1 MKYEGRVWKFGDDV
15 DTDFIIAARYCNV
28 SDGGSL
34 AKHAFADGRP
44 EFASTVS
51 DGDVIVG
58 GRNFG
63 CGSSR
68 EHAPL
73 AIKAAGVRV
82 IIATSFARI
91 FYRSSFNIGLP
102 LLESAEAAEDIRD
115 GDRLSVDLIAGK
127 IENLSRGKSYQAR
140 PIPPF
145 MEQLIEKGGL
155 VEYIRKEK
163 LQKRS

>member
-1 MKYEGRVWKFGDDV
+1 MKYGGRAWKFGDDV

-28 SDGGSL
+28 SDGAAL
-34 AKHAFADGRP
+34 AKHAFADARP
-44 EFASTVS
+44 EFASSAVE
-51 DGDVIVG
+51 GDAIVG

-68 EHAPL
+68 EHAPI

-82 IIATSFARI
+82 IIAKSFARI
-91 FYRSSFNIGLP
+91 FYRNAFNIALP
-102 LLESAEAAEDIRD
+102 LLESVEADEDISD
-115 GDRLSVDLIAGK
+115 GDRISVDLVAGRF
-127 IENLSRGKSYQAR
+127 ENLTRGKSYSAR

-145 MEQLIEKGGL
+145 MEQLIREGGL

-163 LQKRS
+163 LARR

>member
-15 DTDFIIAARYCNV
+15 DTDLIIAARYCNV
-28 SDGGSL
+28 SDGASL

-51 DGDVIVG
+51 EGDVIVG

-68 EHAPL
+68 EHAPM

-82 IIATSFARI
+82 VIAKSFARI
-91 FYRSSFNIGLP
+91 FYRNSFNIGLP
-102 LLESAEAAEDIRD
+102 LLESAEAADDIQD
-115 GDRLSVDLIAGK
+115 GDRLSVDLIAGE
-127 IENLSRGKSYQAR
+127 IENLTRGRSYQAR

-145 MEQLIEKGGL
+145 MERLIKAGGL
-155 VEYIRKEK
+155 VEHIRKEK